1 MIFQAA
7 LDRRCG
13 GGAASQPRATKC
25 IGLAP
30 NANHVQIRD
39 VALLTDP
46 LFRTPSRGELEAEQ
60 GVVGRICTRVQ
71 PTDRLK
77 D

>member
-1 MIFQAA
+1 MIVQAA

-30 NANHVQIRD
+30 NANHVQDRD
-39 VALLTDP
+39 VAVLTD
-46 LFRTPSRGELEAEQ
+46 LSSRTPSRGEREAEQ
-60 GVVGRICTRVQ
+60 SVMGRICTRVK